1 VSAPSSGLDA
11 HTVVC
16 DLDGVIWLAD
26 HAIAGSADAIA
37 RLRASGR
44 RVLFV
49 TNNSSVPVG
58 AVVAKLEGF
67 GIPAKGDVL
76 TSAMAAA
83 RLIEPGKKAV
93 VLGGPGVVEA
103 LEARGV
109 QPLREGP
116 ADAVVVGFHRDFD
129 YERMKVASDTIRGGA
144 VLIGTNDDVTYP
156 TPSGPIP
163 GGGAIL
169 AAVATGAE
177 AIPVVAGKPHPAMA
191 ALVREAVG
199 DVRLLMVGDRPDTD
213 GLFAVRLGCDFGL
226 VLSGIIAPGT
236 DIATIEPRPSI
247 VANDLAAL
255 ADALLAD
262 GGLTGTGS
270 AVGSTDR

>member
-1 VSAPSSGLDA
+1 MSASPTTLGA

-49 TNNSSVPVG
+49 TNNSAVPVG

-67 GIPAKGDVL
+67 GIAAQGEVL

-83 RLIEPGKKAV
+83 RLMEPGQKAV

-103 LEARGV
+103 LKARGV
-109 QPLREGP
+109 EPLREGR

-144 VLIGTNDDVTYP
+144 MLIGTNDDVTYP
-156 TPSGPIP
+156 TPDGPIP

-169 AAVATGAE
+169 AAVATGSE
-177 AIPVVAGKPHPAMA
+177 VLPVVAGKPHPAMA
-191 ALVREAVG
+191 ALVREVVG
-199 DVRLLMVGDRPDTD
+199 EVPLLMVGDRPDTD

-226 VLSGIIAPGT
+226 VLSGIVRG
-236 DIATIEPRPSI
+236 DQDLSKIEPRPAI

-255 ADALLAD
+255 ADTILSGAPVS
-262 GGLTGTGS
+262 GTGS
-270 AVGSTDR
+270 VGSTGH

>member
-1 VSAPSSGLDA
+1 MAVHRRPDREPRQPRHRVSAPSSGLDA

-109 QPLREGP
+109 QPLARRARRRRGRRLPPRLRLRADEGRVRHDP
-116 ADAVVVGFHRDFD
+116 GRRGADRHERRRDL
-129 YERMKVASDTIRGGA
+129 SDAEWSDPRWRSDPRRRRDGLRGGP
-144 VLIGTNDDVTYP
+144 GRSP
-156 TPSGPIP
+156 GSRIP
-163 GGGAIL
+163 RWPRSSARRL
-169 AAVATGAE
+169 AMCT
-177 AIPVVAGKPHPAMA
+177 
-191 ALVREAVG
+191 
-199 DVRLLMVGDRPDTD
+199 
-213 GLFAVRLGCDFGL
+213 C
-226 VLSGIIAPGT
+226 
-236 DIATIEPRPSI
+236 
-247 VANDLAAL
+247 
-255 ADALLAD
+255 
-262 GGLTGTGS
+262 
-270 AVGSTDR
+270 

>member
-26 HAIAGSADAIA
+26 HAIAGSTDAIA

-58 AVVAKLEGF
+58 AVVAKLESL

-83 RLIEPGKKAV
+83 RLIEPGKRAV

-109 QPLREGP
+109 HPLREGP

-156 TPSGPIP
+156 TPTGPIP

-169 AAVATGAE
+169 AAVATGSE
-177 AIPVVAGKPHPAMA
+177 ALPVVAGKPHPAMA
-191 ALVREAVG
+191 ALVRETVG
-199 DVRLLMVGDRPDTD
+199 DVKLLMVGDRPDTD

-226 VLSGIIAPGT
+226 VLSGIVAPGT
-236 DIATIEPRPSI
+236 DISKIEPHPSI

-255 ADALLAD
+255 ADAI
-262 GGLTGTGS
+262 LTGTGS